1 MFYRPFALRDH
12 VTSFL
17 RKWKL
22 HDFAFEKR
30 LVGHIL
36 NKIEVIWFF
45 QTRPIFLK
53 YVSSYLVTWPKCAL
67 SIFGI
72 RKIQTHCLTEVLVT
86 WPPIGMCS
94 GRLKLR
100 QSIICFTLKS
110 FFPFALCPLP
120 LPFIASFTWAVFI
133 FQFILLL
140 FPTKPA
146 AKNRSY
152 SLTCIF
158 SGCASSPNR
167 ILQLFTR
174 STWKI
179 NSHLYFEEFSKCDRT
194 YPTGMN
200 HGAG

>member
-1 MFYRPFALRDH
+1 MK
-12 VTSFL
+12 VTWFCL
-17 RKWKL
+17 WKTISGSYL
-22 HDFAFEKR
+22 KQNRSD
-30 LVGHIL
+30 L
-36 NKIEVIWFF
+36 FF
-45 QTRPIFLK
+45 SNPNHFLK
-53 YVSSYLVTWPKCAL
+53 ISKFVPGHLTKMCSVNFWHPQDSNSLFNGSIGYVT
-67 SIFGI
+67 
-72 RKIQTHCLTEVLVT
+72 R
-86 WPPIGMCS
+86 WPPIGICS

-133 FQFILLL
+133 FQFIFLL

>member
-1 MFYRPFALRDH
+1 MKVTWFCLWKTIGGSYLKQNRSDLVFSNPPHFLKICKFIPGH
-12 VTSFL
+12 VTKMCSVNFWHPQDSNSL
-17 RKWKL
+17 FNGSIGYVTSYWHVLWKIKITPIYYLL
-22 HDFAFEKR
+22 HVE
-30 LVGHIL
+30 IL
-36 NKIEVIWFF
+36 FPF
-45 QTRPIFLK
+45 
-53 YVSSYLVTWPKCAL
+53 CAL
-67 SIFGI
+67 
-72 RKIQTHCLTEVLVT
+72 
-86 WPPIGMCS
+86 PIAPSLYCVFHMGCVHFP
-94 GRLKLR
+94 LY
-100 QSIICFTLKS
+100 
-110 FFPFALCPLP
+110 FF
-120 LPFIASFTWAVFI
+120 
-133 FQFILLL
+133 L

-158 SGCASSPNR
+158 SGCASSSNR

>member
-1 MFYRPFALRDH
+1 MWHRFYENKVAWFCLWKTFSGSYLKQNSSDLVFSNPHHFLKMSKFVPGH
-12 VTSFL
+12 VTKMCSVNFWHPQDSNSL
-17 RKWKL
+17 
-22 HDFAFEKR
+22 FNGSIGY
-30 LVGHIL
+30 V
-36 NKIEVIWFF
+36 
-45 QTRPIFLK
+45 TR
-53 YVSSYLVTWPKCAL
+53 
-67 SIFGI
+67 
-72 RKIQTHCLTEVLVT
+72 
-86 WPPIGMCS
+86 WPPIGICS

>member
-1 MFYRPFALRDH
+1 MKMKVTWFCLWKTISGSYLKQNRSDLFFSNPNHFLKISKFVHGH
-12 VTSFL
+12 VTKMCSVNFWHPQDSNSL
-17 RKWKL
+17 
-22 HDFAFEKR
+22 FNGSIGY
-30 LVGHIL
+30 V
-36 NKIEVIWFF
+36 
-45 QTRPIFLK
+45 TR
-53 YVSSYLVTWPKCAL
+53 
-67 SIFGI
+67 
-72 RKIQTHCLTEVLVT
+72 
-86 WPPIGMCS
+86 WPPIGICS
-94 GRLKLR
+94 GRLKSR
-100 QSIICFTLKS
+100 QSIICFTFKS

-120 LPFIASFTWAVFI
+120 LPFIAFFTWAVFI
-133 FQFILLL
+133 SSLFFL
-140 FPTKPA
+140 FPRKPA

>member
-1 MFYRPFALRDH
+1 MFYRPLIFALRDH

-17 RKWKL
+17 WKWKL

-36 NKIEVIWFF
+36 NKIVAIWSF
-45 QTRPIFLK
+45 QTRTIFLK
-53 YVSSYLVTWPKCAL
+53 MSKFVPGHVTKMCSVNFWHPQDSNSLFNGGISYVT
-67 SIFGI
+67 
-72 RKIQTHCLTEVLVT
+72 R
-86 WPPIGMCS
+86 WPPIGICS
-94 GRLKLR
+94 G
-100 QSIICFTLKS
+100 FTLKS
-110 FFPFALCPLP
+110 FSLLRFAHCPFPLLRFSRGLC
-120 LPFIASFTWAVFI
+120 SFSSLF
-133 FQFILLL
+133 FYL

-174 STWKI
+174 STRKI
-179 NSHLYFEEFSKCDRT
+179 NSHLYVEEFSECDRT

-200 HGAG
+200 HSSV

>member
-1 MFYRPFALRDH
+1 MKVAWFCLWKTISGSYLKQNRSDLFFSNPNHFLKISKFVHGH
-12 VTSFL
+12 VTKMCSVNFWHPQDSNSL
-17 RKWKL
+17 
-22 HDFAFEKR
+22 FNGSIGY
-30 LVGHIL
+30 V
-36 NKIEVIWFF
+36 
-45 QTRPIFLK
+45 TR
-53 YVSSYLVTWPKCAL
+53 
-67 SIFGI
+67 
-72 RKIQTHCLTEVLVT
+72 
-86 WPPIGMCS
+86 WPPIGICS

-100 QSIICFTLKS
+100 QSIVGFTLKS
-110 FFPFALCPLP
+110 FSLLHFAHC
-120 LPFIASFTWAVFI
+120 
-133 FQFILLL
+133 L
-140 FPTKPA
+140 FPLLRFSRGLCLFSSLFFLFPRKPA

>member
-1 MFYRPFALRDH
+1 MKVTWFCLWKTIGGSYLKQNRSDLVFSNPPHFLKICKFIPGH
-12 VTSFL
+12 VTKMCSVNFWHPQDSNSL
-17 RKWKL
+17 
-22 HDFAFEKR
+22 FNGSIGY
-30 LVGHIL
+30 V
-36 NKIEVIWFF
+36 
-45 QTRPIFLK
+45 TR
-53 YVSSYLVTWPKCAL
+53 
-67 SIFGI
+67 
-72 RKIQTHCLTEVLVT
+72 
-86 WPPIGMCS
+86 WPPIGICS

-133 FQFILLL
+133 FQFIFLL
-140 FPTKPA
+140 FSTKPA

>member
-1 MFYRPFALRDH
+1 MKVTWFCLWKTISGSYLKQNRSDLFFSNPNHFLKISKFVHGH
-12 VTSFL
+12 VTKMCSVNFWHPQDSNSL
-17 RKWKL
+17 
-22 HDFAFEKR
+22 FNGSIGY
-30 LVGHIL
+30 V
-36 NKIEVIWFF
+36 
-45 QTRPIFLK
+45 TR
-53 YVSSYLVTWPKCAL
+53 
-67 SIFGI
+67 
-72 RKIQTHCLTEVLVT
+72 
-86 WPPIGMCS
+86 WPPIGICS
-94 GRLKLR
+94 GRLKSR
-100 QSIICFTLKS
+100 QSIICFTFKS

-120 LPFIASFTWAVFI
+120 LPFIAFFTWAVFI
-133 FQFILLL
+133 SSLFFL
-140 FPTKPA
+140 FPRKPA

-152 SLTCIF
+152 SLTYIF